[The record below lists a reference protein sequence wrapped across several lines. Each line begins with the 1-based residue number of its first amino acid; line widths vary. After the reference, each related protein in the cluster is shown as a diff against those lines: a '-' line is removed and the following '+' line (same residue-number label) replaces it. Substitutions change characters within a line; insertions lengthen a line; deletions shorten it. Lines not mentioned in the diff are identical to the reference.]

1 MPRHNKT
8 KQNEQRSKQRNKQ
21 TRKHRTI
28 PNDAEDGQRVDWP
41 QVTGGNAGWHRH
53 CGKRFIASYEVKLM
67 LSHVTNNVT
76 PKEFPLENFNVSSHK
91 NLFRDVLAIAVFIIN
106 KTEQQPKQMSFS
118 KVHHFHIIEHYSA
131 LERKELLIQSTTWMK
146 LSNIML
152 SDRSQPQVTFK
163 WLHM

>member
-1 MPRHNKT
+1 M
-8 KQNEQRSKQRNKQ
+8 
-21 TRKHRTI
+21 
-28 PNDAEDGQRVDWP
+28 DWP
-41 QVTGGNAGWHRH
+41 QVTGENAGWHRH

-76 PKEFPLENFNVSSHK
+76 PKVFPLEKFNVSSHK
-91 NLFRDVLAIAVFIIN
+91 NLFRNVIAIAVFIIN

-118 KVHHFHIIEHYSA
+118 KVHHFRIIEHYSA
-131 LERKELLIQSTTWMK
+131 LGRKELLIQSTTWMK

-163 WLHM
+163 WLDMQDGLEKTNLYGHRQQIGGALVKCGSRA